1 MRAAC
6 GKGDTMS
13 QPSDLPHLQRL
24 LAALVERQSE
34 WQVINGRDVSMK
46 CVQAACHS
54 SGIRDGLGL
63 AINETRKIISEL
75 LDSKGESV

>member
-1 MRAAC
+1 MR
-6 GKGDTMS
+6 

-34 WQVINGRDVSMK
+34 WHVINGRDVSMK

-63 AINETRKIISEL
+63 AIDETRKIISEL
-75 LDSKGESV
+75 LDSEGEQV

>member
-1 MRAAC
+1 MR
-6 GKGDTMS
+6 

-24 LAALVERQSE
+24 LASLVERQAE
-34 WQVINGRDVSMK
+34 WQVINGRDVQMK

-63 AINETRKIISEL
+63 AIDETRKIIAKV
-75 LDSKGESV
+75 LDES

>member
-1 MRAAC
+1 MR
-6 GKGDTMS
+6 
-13 QPSDLPHLQRL
+13 QPSDLPNLQRL
-24 LAALVERQSE
+24 LAALVDRQSE

-63 AINETRKIISEL
+63 AIDETTKIISEL
-75 LDSKGESV
+75 LDSEGKSV

>member
-1 MRAAC
+1 MR
-6 GKGDTMS
+6 
-13 QPSDLPHLQRL
+13 QPSDLPNLQRL
-24 LAALVERQSE
+24 LAALVDRQSE

-63 AINETRKIISEL
+63 AIDEARKIISDL
-75 LDSKGESV
+75 LDSECE

>member
-1 MRAAC
+1 MRAAG
-6 GKGDTMS
+6 GKGGEMTH
-13 QPSDLPHLQRL
+13 QSDLPHLQRL
-24 LAALVERQSE
+24 LAALVDRQSE

-63 AINETRKIISEL
+63 AIDETRKIILEL
-75 LDSKGESV
+75 LDSEGEQV